1 MNLILV
7 RGLSSVSLGP
17 SFMIPTYNS
26 INDVS
31 NNIVKDQGSDVI
43 SVYSY
48 LGQRNS
54 QLNIL
59 DQLSLSR
66 GEH

>member
-1 MNLILV
+1 
-7 RGLSSVSLGP
+7 
-17 SFMIPTYNS
+17 MIPTYNS

-66 GEH
+66 GDH